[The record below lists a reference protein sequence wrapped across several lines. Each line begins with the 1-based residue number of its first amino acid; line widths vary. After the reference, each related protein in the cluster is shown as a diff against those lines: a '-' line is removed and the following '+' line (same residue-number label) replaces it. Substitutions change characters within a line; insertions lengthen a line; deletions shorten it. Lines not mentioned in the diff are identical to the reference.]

1 MSEYYNFNN
10 DNNFNMENN
19 MNTVQNGVNFT
30 EPGHTGQ
37 NQPPKNKN
45 RKKAFAAKLLAAAL
59 AVGMGGG
66 AVSYAAIN
74 YINTLNAP
82 SQSATIQDEESNANA
97 TALSANTSSDGSV
110 ASVAEKAI
118 KSLVSISCTGQMT
131 AQSWFGGQQTYEF
144 SSAGSGVI
152 IDEDE
157 NNVYIATNA
166 HVINNSDSIKIQ
178 FADGTEADAS
188 VVGSDTSD
196 DIAVLSVKASDI
208 SDDTRAAISVADV
221 GDSEALVLGE
231 QVVAIGNALG
241 YGQSVTSGYISAFD
255 RSLTLSDGSGN
266 TIESTDLI
274 QTDASINSGDSGGG
288 LFNMNGELVA
298 INEAKS
304 STTSSGVNVDNMGY
318 AIPIS
323 KAMPIIQS
331 MIDGTYTESSST
343 ENSAYLGVTV
353 NEITDE
359 VSMLYNMPDGLYIT
373 SVADGSPAQL
383 AGLQTGD
390 IISSIDGT
398 SIKTFD
404 ELSSYIAGKN
414 AGDVSTITF
423 YRTSNGVYNEMN
435 VQVTLQANPN
445 A

>member
-1 MSEYYNFNN
+1 M
-10 DNNFNMENN
+10 D
-19 MNTVQNGVNFT
+19 TAQNGANIT
-30 EPGHTGQ
+30 GAGHTGQ
-37 NQPPKNKN
+37 NQPPKNANK
-45 RKKAFAAKLLAAAL
+45 KKAFAAKLLAAAL

-82 SQSATIQDEESNANA
+82 SQSETVQTQEKDANA
-97 TALSANTSSDGSV
+97 AALSANTSSDESV

-118 KSLVSISCTGQMT
+118 KSLVSISCKGQMT

-152 IDEDE
+152 IDEDD

-166 HVINNSDSIKIQ
+166 HVITDSDSIKIQ

-221 GDSEALVLGE
+221 GDSEGLVLGE

-331 MIDGTYTESSST
+331 MIDGTYTDSSST
-343 ENSAYLGVTV
+343 ENSVYLGVTV

-398 SIKTFD
+398 SVTTFD

-414 AGDVSTITF
+414 VGDVSTITF